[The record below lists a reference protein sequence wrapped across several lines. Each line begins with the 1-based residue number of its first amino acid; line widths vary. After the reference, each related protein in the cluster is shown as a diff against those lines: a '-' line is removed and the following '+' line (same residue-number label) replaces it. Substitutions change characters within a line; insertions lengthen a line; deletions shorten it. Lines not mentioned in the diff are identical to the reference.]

1 MTPPRRRGRSRSRRW
16 MLRALVVG
24 AAGTGIG
31 GVLSG
36 ANAFTSGSV
45 PRQSKVNVA
54 PDDSAII
61 GLSIPDTVQRKKQVR
76 LADITNNGSDTYTL
90 EISLDNP
97 TQGTVYGPNGSGD
110 TVTLTLD
117 PGDTGT
123 VDINTDEKKGTAI
136 PFTISRSDPEFSFT
150 INRQTTVKGGFEG
163 PVTLELSG
171 SVGSPGKSGKFN
183 FTLKNTGDV
192 DVKLRKI
199 GIVETSTGADYVDD
213 GGSLLN
219 ATTGTEY
226 VTDQIPVDN
235 TTDDSTL
242 KEMTPKPVLD
252 YQNDGD
258 ENPKSIDFTFDKFRS
273 DDGPGEGNG
282 NGNSPINMQ
291 GEDVKIELEVENL
304 QDGTTTTGT
313 VNLCSDSCGF

>member
-1 MTPPRRRGRSRSRRW
+1 

-36 ANAFTSGSV
+36 TNAFTSGSV

-54 PDDSAII
+54 ADDSAII

-90 EISLDNP
+90 EISLDDP
-97 TQGTVYGPNGSGD
+97 TQGTLYGPNGSGK
-110 TVTLTLD
+110 TVGLTLV
-117 PGDTGT
+117 PGATGT
-123 VDINTDEKKGTAI
+123 VEIETDEKKGTSI

-163 PVTLELSG
+163 PVELELSG
-171 SVGSPGKSGKFN
+171 SVSSNGNSGKFN
-183 FTLKNTGDV
+183 FTLENTGDV

-199 GIVETSTGADYVDD
+199 GIVETTTEADYVDGD
-213 GGSLLN
+213 GSLFN

-226 VTDQIPVDN
+226 VTEQIPVDN

-252 YQNDGD
+252 YQTDGD
-258 ENPKSIDFTFDKFRS
+258 EDRKSIDFTFDKFRS
-273 DDGPGEGNG
+273 NDGPGNGKGKGDG
-282 NGNSPINMQ
+282 NGNSPVDMRGQ
-291 GEDVKIELEVENL
+291 DVKIELEVENL